1 MTLTIFDFNITP
13 LKSFVNTFFK
23 NFLHIFSAPGKN
35 TNEVIVMQLT
45 KKEELLVKD
54 MKNAEKLCA
63 EKYEKYAQSANDAQL
78 KTLCEEIAKTERGH
92 YETLCDIENGKTVM
106 QGGQSGASPAQKSF
120 TQTYD
125 LADTDEKKHD
135 LYITSDLLMTEK
147 EASHLYDTCIFEF
160 AQEPL
165 RNALNHIQKEE
176 QQHGK
181 AIYDYMQK
189 NNMYN

>member
-1 MTLTIFDFNITP
+1 
-13 LKSFVNTFFK
+13 
-23 NFLHIFSAPGKN
+23 
-35 TNEVIVMQLT
+35 MQLT

-135 LYITSDLLMTEK
+135 LYITSDLLMTE
-147 EASHLYDTCIFEF
+147 
-160 AQEPL
+160 
-165 RNALNHIQKEE
+165 
-176 QQHGK
+176 
-181 AIYDYMQK
+181 
-189 NNMYN
+189 